1 MQELK
6 LVKNLAFGD
15 SARSQ
20 ILTGV
25 EKLTNAV
32 GSTLGASGKCVIL
45 EDANGMPQITKD
57 GVTVANSVTLQDSLE
72 NIGATLIK
80 QAAQRTVKDAGDGT
94 TTATVLAKAILDEAY
109 KHGELDTSRE
119 LKEGIDSG
127 VKKVL
132 AYLERISKKVK
143 GKKIEQV
150 ATISSN
156 NDKGLGKVI
165 GEAFRLVDETGIVMM
180 ETNEQPETIVEL
192 IEGVQYDRPLKNN
205 HFITNKEKGT
215 CELENPLVLIVESV
229 IPNVRKIQSV
239 LEHIIKTGR
248 SLLIIADVD
257 PQVVSALAMNKSKG
271 NIKVNI
277 IDAPVYGISK
287 KDVLSDLCAV
297 TGATLIN
304 EDLGDDMDIIE
315 PEHLGSCTR
324 SVTNHEE
331 TILQVDLTKNTNVK
345 DTISLL
351 EKNIKETKNPNI
363 IIRLEKRL
371 AKLKA
376 KVATV
381 KVGANSELELKEK
394 KDRVEDAICATKA
407 AIKEGIV
414 PGGGIALL
422 NAAQTLKPNS
432 IGEEVLYSAIKKPYE
447 IILKNAGIDSESVS
461 IEEEGV
467 GLDVVTGNAVNMVK
481 AGIIDPLLVT
491 KSALINAASVA
502 TTIMSTDCVINN
514 IRDES
519 NR

>member
-15 SARSQ
+15 IARSQ

-45 EDANGMPQITKD
+45 EDGHGNPIITKD
-57 GVTVANSVTLQDSLE
+57 GVTVANAVTLQDSLE

-94 TTATVLAKAILDEAY
+94 TTATVLAKAILDEAD
-109 KHGELDTSRE
+109 KHSELDTLRD
-119 LKEGIDSG
+119 LKKGIDSG

-132 AYLERISKKVK
+132 AYLEKKSKKVK
-143 GKKIEQV
+143 GKKIDQV
-150 ATISSN
+150 ATISAN
-156 NDKGLGKVI
+156 NDKELGKVI

-180 ETNEQPETIVEL
+180 ETNEQPDTVVEL
-192 IEGVQYDRPLKNN
+192 IEGVQYDQPLKNN

-215 CELENPLVLIVESV
+215 AELENPLVLIVESV

-239 LEHIIKTGR
+239 LEHVIKTGK

-257 PQVVSALAMNKSKG
+257 PQVVSALSMNKVKG

-287 KDVLSDLCAV
+287 KDTLSDLCAV

-304 EDLGDDMDIIE
+304 EDLGDDMDIID
-315 PEHLGSCTR
+315 PEHLGTCLK
-324 SVTNHEE
+324 SVTNHED
-331 TILQVDLTKNTNVK
+331 TIMQVDLSNNKEVRE
-345 DTISLL
+345 TIELI
-351 EKNIKETKNPNI
+351 EKQIKETKNPNI
-363 IIRLEKRL
+363 IVRLEKRL

-394 KDRVEDAICATKA
+394 RDRVEDAICATKA

-422 NAAQTLKPNS
+422 NAAQQLKPVS
-432 IGEEVLYSAIKKPYE
+432 MGEEVLYSAIKAPFE
-447 IILKNAGIDSESVS
+447 LILKNAGV
-461 IEEEGV
+461 EGYETPILEGM
-467 GLDVVTGNAVNMVK
+467 GLDVVTGNTVDMVK

-491 KSALINAASVA
+491 KSALMNAASVA
-502 TTIMSTDCVINN
+502 TTILSTDCVINN
-514 IRDES
+514 VRA
-519 NR
+519 

>member
-6 LVKNLAFGD
+6 LVKELAFGET
-15 SARSQ
+15 ARGQ

-32 GSTLGASGKCVIL
+32 SSTLGASGKCVIL
-45 EDANGMPQITKD
+45 EDQNGHPVITKD
-57 GVTVANSVTLQDSLE
+57 GVTVANSITLHKPLE

-80 QAAQRTVKDAGDGT
+80 EAAQRTVKDAGDGT
-94 TTATVLAKAILDEAY
+94 TTATILAKAILDNADQMSE
-109 KHGELDTSRE
+109 HGSSRDI
-119 LKEGIDSG
+119 KEGINKG
-127 VKKVL
+127 VDNVVNYLSKK
-132 AYLERISKKVK
+132 RKKVK
-143 GKKIEQV
+143 GRKIDQV
-150 ATISSN
+150 ATISAN
-156 NDKGLGKVI
+156 NDKDLGKVI
-165 GEAFRLVDETGIVMM
+165 GEAFRLVDETGVVMM
-180 ETNEQPETIVEL
+180 ETNEQPETVVEL
-192 IEGVQYDRPLKNN
+192 IEGVQYDQPLKNT

-215 CELENPLVLIVESV
+215 AELENPLVLIVESV
-229 IPNVRKIQSV
+229 VPNVRKIQSV
-239 LEHIIKTGR
+239 LEFVIKKGK

-257 PQVVSALAMNKSKG
+257 QQVVSALAMNRVKG

-304 EDLGDDMDIIE
+304 EELGDDMDLIQ
-315 PEHLGSCTR
+315 PEHLGSCLR

-331 TILQVDLTKNTNVK
+331 TILQVDLSDKPEVAETV
-345 DTISLL
+345 SML
-351 EKNIKETKNPNI
+351 EGQIKETKNPNI

-381 KVGANSELELKEK
+381 KVGANSEVELKEK

-422 NAAQTLKPNS
+422 NASQKLNPTSL
-432 IGEEVLYSAIKKPYE
+432 GEEILYKAIAKPYE
-447 IILKNAGIDSESVS
+447 LILKNAGVEDYQTPEV
-461 IEEEGV
+461 EGQ
-467 GLDVVTGNAVNMVK
+467 GLDVVTGNTVDMVK

-502 TTIMSTDCVINN
+502 TTILSTDCVINN
-514 IRDES
+514 IRA
-519 NR
+519 

>member
-1 MQELK
+1 MQEIK

-15 SARSQ
+15 GARSQ
-20 ILTGV
+20 ILAGV

-57 GVTVANSVTLQDSLE
+57 GVTVANAITLQDSLE

-80 QAAQRTVKDAGDGT
+80 QAAQRTVSDAGDGT

-109 KHGELDTSRE
+109 KHSELDTSRE

-132 AYLERISKKVK
+132 AYLEKTSKKVK

-150 ATISSN
+150 ATISAN
-156 NDKGLGKVI
+156 NDKELGKVI

-180 ETNEQPETIVEL
+180 ETNEQPETVVEL
-192 IEGVQYDRPLKNN
+192 IEGVQYDQPLKNN

-215 CELENPLVLIVESV
+215 AELENPLVLIVESV

-239 LEHIIKTGR
+239 LEYVIKTGK

-257 PQVVSALAMNKSKG
+257 PQVVSALSMNKVKG

-287 KDVLSDLCAV
+287 KDTLNDLCAV

-304 EDLGDDMDIIE
+304 EDLGDDMDIID
-315 PEHLGSCTR
+315 PEHLGSCLKV
-324 SVTNHEE
+324 VTNHEE
-331 TILQVDLTKNTNVK
+331 TIMQVDLSSNEDVK
-345 DTISLL
+345 DIIKLL
-351 EKNIKETKNPNI
+351 EDQIKETKNPNI

-381 KVGANSELELKEK
+381 KVGANSEMELKEK
-394 KDRVEDAICATKA
+394 RDRVEDAICATKA

-422 NAAQTLKPNS
+422 NAAQQLKSTS
-432 IGEEVLYSAIKKPYE
+432 IGEEVLYCAIQEPFKL
-447 IILKNAGIDSESVS
+447 ILKNAGVESYQASEVQ
-461 IEEEGV
+461 GM
-467 GLDVVTGNAVNMVK
+467 GLDVVTGNTVDMVK

-491 KSALINAASVA
+491 KSALTNAASVA
-502 TTIMSTDCVINN
+502 TTILSTDCVINN
-514 IRDES
+514 IRA
-519 NR
+519 